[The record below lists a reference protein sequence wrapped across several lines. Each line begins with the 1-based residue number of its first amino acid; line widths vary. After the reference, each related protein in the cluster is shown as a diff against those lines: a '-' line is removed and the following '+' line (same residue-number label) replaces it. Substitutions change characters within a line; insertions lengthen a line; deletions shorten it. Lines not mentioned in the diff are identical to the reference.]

1 MQLKNLCWL
10 VALLGPGLALADVNL
25 AKSKNC
31 LACHAIDKSMVGPAF
46 QEVAAKY
53 RGDKSAPD
61 YLAQKILKGGDGV
74 WGSMAMPSNA
84 QVSEA
89 QAKRLAAWVLS
100 LK

>member
-1 MQLKNLCWL
+1 MQLKNLCWV
-10 VALLGPGLALADVNL
+10 VALLASGLAHADANL

-31 LACHAIDKSMVGPAF
+31 LACHAIDKSVVGPSF
-46 QEVAAKY
+46 QDVAGKY

-61 YLAQKILKGGDGV
+61 YLAQKILKGGEGV
-74 WGSMAMPSNA
+74 WGSIGMPPNA

-89 QAKRLAAWVLS
+89 QAKRLSTWVLS